1 MKFNNNYTL
10 KSELLWTDEVF
21 GGNYSFS
28 YSSRGPMICL
38 MSIIRAFL
46 LVKKSLR
53 MPSYILKDIISTS
66 LIIAQ
71 RAINKNVHLIFI

>member
-1 MKFNNNYTL
+1 MN
-10 KSELLWTDEVF
+10 SQSIW
-21 GGNYSFS
+21 GNYSFS
-28 YSSRGPMICL
+28 YSSRGLMICL

-46 LVKKSLR
+46 LVKKSLY